1 MKKKLNLIFTTMLMV
16 TIASMSI
23 LQFGCASTPLKD
35 SLYSQLSKQDLQM
48 YAETLGEVGY
58 YLCAYYAN
66 DPKHAD
72 KVARLKTIY
81 SAIEK
86 AKTDSEKESID
97 LAALNDATADI
108 ISLLATSE
116 LGPVYGPMTGA
127 ASKALI
133 ALCYGYYK
141 SNVKE
146 DNLETVLVSV
156 CNGVDKAKKNGADFI
171 AEPTEIDK
179 LITLEPSEE
188 CNIICVM
195 DKVRSHIDAGGLS
208 SYDKKRLKNRLK
220 ELQKQYEKEVAA
232 IEAEF
237 EADGVPPAK

>member
-1 MKKKLNLIFTTMLMV
+1 MKKKLNLILTTLLFIALASLPFTHV
-16 TIASMSI
+16 
-23 LQFGCASTPLKD
+23 GCASTPLKD

-81 SAIEK
+81 AAIEK
-86 AKTDSEKESID
+86 AKTDSEKESVD

-108 ISLLATSE
+108 IALLATSE
-116 LGPVYGPMTGA
+116 LGPVYGPMAGA

-133 ALCYGYYK
+133 ALGYNYYK

-146 DNLETVLVSV
+146 DNLEIVLVSV
-156 CNGVDKAKKNGADFI
+156 CNGVAKAKKNGADFI
-171 AEPTEIDK
+171 SEPTEIDK
-179 LITLEPSEE
+179 LIALEPSEE
-188 CNIICVM
+188 CGIICVM
-195 DKVRSHIDAGGLS
+195 DKVRSRLDAGGLTE
-208 SYDKKRLKNRLK
+208 YDTKRLKKRLKA
-220 ELQKQYEKEVAA
+220 LQKQYDKEMAA

-237 EADGVPPAK
+237 EAEGVK